1 MPTKETV
8 YHMAA
13 DIYASGHTTIK
24 QAAEYAVK
32 LADLVDQELAGKNKV
47 TPECFKS
54 EPSSQTRKENGC
66 IDCKHNDACF
76 EDKRQVLAKK

>member
-1 MPTKETV
+1 MPSKETI

-32 LADLVDQELAGKNKV
+32 LADLVDQELAGK
-47 TPECFKS
+47 
-54 EPSSQTRKENGC
+54 SQVTRKCFLSNPDARQRVLNGC
-66 IDCKHNDACF
+66 VNCKHNDACF
-76 EDKRQVLAKK
+76 EDKK